1 MRDLDNKIR
10 VIVQN
15 QDTINDQTQ
24 TNMKNSK
31 LFMHELNQIKK

>member
-15 QDTINDQTQ
+15 QDAINDQTQ

-31 LFMHELNQIKK
+31 LFMH